1 LSANLWPQPYGT
13 QPWNTMRKDRVENRL
28 HAEVCAGRLRL
39 QQGQEDTRT
48 DWTAVYA
55 RYFGEP

>member
-1 LSANLWPQPYGT
+1 
-13 QPWNTMRKDRVENRL
+13 MRKDRVENRL